1 MKKQIALAMSGVCLT
16 AALVGCGASAPAS
29 SDAPAAT
36 AAPASSD
43 YKWDFAKK
51 NGSIDDLKQP
61 CDEQGTVVE
70 LEYDTPAYAVNDLLG
85 LDETLHKKVEVYLP
99 YGYDETKQYNIL
111 YLLHGTEGETDG
123 PMEEFWLKQWGDT
136 TLPVLD
142 NMIKQ
147 GLCEPLIVVTPT
159 YYSRVEDSSWF
170 SSAKSPWVMQRQK
183 LLQRS

>member
-1 MKKQIALAMSGVCLT
+1 MGFCQEKRLH
-16 AALVGCGASAPAS
+16 
-29 SDAPAAT
+29 
-36 AAPASSD
+36 
-43 YKWDFAKK
+43 
-51 NGSIDDLKQP
+51 LKQP

-147 GLCEPLIVVTPT
+147 GLWDWKIEETCRL
-159 YYSRVEDSSWF
+159 RVEGSILTRGRESVSGDSTWMGR
-170 SSAKSPWVMQRQK
+170 SSCREAERPLHWQR
-183 LLQRS
+183 RRRW